1 MRPLARFA
9 IIPPFV
15 LTALEDWTQH
25 LALVEICV
33 NVHATKRDKSPPGKE
48 LAMDKDQTNVNKAMD
63 MSAHEETYKKFT
75 GFVLFGIITF
85 AIILASLA
93 IFLT

>member
-1 MRPLARFA
+1 
-9 IIPPFV
+9 
-15 LTALEDWTQH
+15 
-25 LALVEICV
+25 
-33 NVHATKRDKSPPGKE
+33 
-48 LAMDKDQTNVNKAMD
+48 MDKDQTNVNKAMD

>member
-1 MRPLARFA
+1 
-9 IIPPFV
+9 
-15 LTALEDWTQH
+15 
-25 LALVEICV
+25 
-33 NVHATKRDKSPPGKE
+33 
-48 LAMDKDQTNVNKAMD
+48 MDKDQTNVKEAVD
-63 MSAHEETYKKFT
+63 RSAHEETYKKFT

>member
-33 NVHATKRDKSPPGKE
+33 NVHATKRDKSSPGKE

-63 MSAHEETYKKFT
+63 MSAHEET
-75 GFVLFGIITF
+75 
-85 AIILASLA
+85 
-93 IFLT
+93 